1 MCLAVFIFDS
11 LEKYSLVL
19 AFNRDEDLKRRV
31 FLFPSILLC
40 FVVYVNAEARWMV
53 RRESH
58 PTHWWDTH
66 VDSVTE
72 PCKILG
78 GRDKVS
84 GGTWLC
90 AGENGRV
97 AFVTNVRNRR
107 SLQVNPNSPSRGY
120 LPLICV
126 TDPGENELEKCLAS
140 LNKEA
145 YSPFNLVAAELSGS
159 NGSGKPRM
167 WYLSNENEQEWMD
180 LARNSC
186 NHAGI
191 TDVKSGM
198 VCVQPGIH
206 ALSNKSLNSPW
217 PKVVLAKK
225 CFQEMVES
233 GDFDK
238 EDGSFPWDEIFLV
251 MQNSSILESRSDA
264 LEDTGYGYEW
274 ESRAS
279 GIFVKPT
286 QLRGA
291 IWATRSITVL
301 AVRRDG
307 HAELRERYL
316 ASSDPD
322 KSNDWEEEQFIFKM
336 NL

>member
-1 MCLAVFIFDS
+1 
-11 LEKYSLVL
+11 
-19 AFNRDEDLKRRV
+19 
-31 FLFPSILLC
+31 
-40 FVVYVNAEARWMV
+40 MV
-53 RRESH
+53 CRESH
-58 PTHWWDTH
+58 PTHWWDASGIH
-66 VDSVTE
+66 SAVDSTSGLE
-72 PCKILG
+72 KGSKILG

-97 AFVTNVRNRR
+97 AFVTNVRNRK
-107 SLQVNPNSPSRGY
+107 SLQVKPESPSRGY
-120 LPLICV
+120 LPLLCV
-126 TDPGENELEKCLAS
+126 TDPGETQLEERLAG
-140 LNKEA
+140 LDKEA
-145 YSPFNLVAAELSGS
+145 YSPFNLVAAELSCS

-167 WYLSNENEQEWMD
+167 WYLSNENEKEWRARNGCNHSEMMD
-180 LARNSC
+180 L
-186 NHAGI
+186 
-191 TDVKSGM
+191 KSGM

-217 PKVVLAKK
+217 PKVILAKK
-225 CFQEMVES
+225 CFQELVES
-233 GDFDK
+233 GAFDRD
-238 EDGSFPWDEIFLV
+238 DGSFPWDEIFLV

-291 IWATRSITVL
+291 VWATRSITVL

-307 HAELRERYL
+307 QAELRERYL
-316 ASSDPD
+316 ASPDPD
-322 KSNDWEEEQFIFKM
+322 KNDVWEEEQFIFKM